1 MSPNSRPKFSD
12 FYTLHQT
19 KLLEKH
25 ITFTGVHTS
34 VCLHGIMGCRWK
46 NIFFSLPLFLQTTAI
61 DVAAYFGNARI
72 VRVLL
77 NRGASVTNK
86 CVFGQGCLDC
96 AIKGSR
102 PSETSLEIL
111 KHKRWEYWNFISSYC
126 GIIKANFHSFIH
138 SFIHFAI
145 NH

>member
-1 MSPNSRPKFSD
+1 MSLYSKPKFSD
-12 FYTLHQT
+12 FFTLPQT
-19 KLLEKH
+19 KLLEKYNPH
-25 ITFTGVHTS
+25 GGAHLYVCIISSGVDE
-34 VCLHGIMGCRWK
+34 
-46 NIFFSLPLFLQTTAI
+46 IFFFSSLLFWQTTAI

-111 KHKRWEYWNFISSYC
+111 KHKR
-126 GIIKANFHSFIH
+126 
-138 SFIHFAI
+138 
-145 NH
+145 

>member
-1 MSPNSRPKFSD
+1 M
-12 FYTLHQT
+12 
-19 KLLEKH
+19 
-25 ITFTGVHTS
+25 
-34 VCLHGIMGCRWK
+34 
-46 NIFFSLPLFLQTTAI
+46 

-111 KHKRWEYWNFISSYC
+111 KHKR
-126 GIIKANFHSFIH
+126 
-138 SFIHFAI
+138 
-145 NH
+145 

>member
-34 VCLHGIMGCRWK
+34 VCLHGIMGCER
-46 NIFFSLPLFLQTTAI
+46 IFFFSFPLFWQTTAI

-111 KHKRWEYWNFISSYC
+111 KHKRWEHWSFISSYC
-126 GIIKANFHSFIH
+126 YNFHSFIH
-138 SFIHFAI
+138 SFIHSFCQI
-145 NH
+145 PLTVY